1 MNVPK
6 ALMSAILRQLV
17 TTQKEVSPVLVTLDS
32 QAMDP
37 IAQVHASI
45 NLFLDTINNL
55 SHIHYK
61 GSRIQHISIS
71 NFSSNF
77 YDFSLQI

>member
-6 ALMSAILRQLV
+6 ALMAVILRQLA
-17 TTQKEVSPVLVTLDS
+17 TTLKEVSPVLVTVGS

-45 NLFLDTINNL
+45 NLFLDTLNNL

-61 GSRIQHISIS
+61 SSGMHHISIS
-71 NFSSNF
+71 NLSSKF